1 MPYVMVFTRDF
12 APGEHWNDK
21 ARADDPDRKQHWR
34 AGDVYSTTPSET
46 FDPSTL
52 PAHLEA
58 VQVPRLAHPGETWDP
73 AQRVF
78 RDPSPAETED
88 RMLEAMVQAARQFAP
103 QLSEAEAAALKS
115 SLRTTTLGP
124 IRMAR
129 SR

>member
-1 MPYVMVFTRDF
+1 MPYVIVFTRDF

-21 ARADDPDRKQHWR
+21 ARADDPDRKQRWR

-88 RMLEAMVQAARQFAP
+88 RMLEAMVQAAKGFAP
-103 QLSEAEAAALKS
+103 QMSDTEAALLKA
-115 SLRTTTLGP
+115 SLRTHTIGSLR
-124 IRMAR
+124 RMR
-129 SR
+129 SQ